1 MDLGLELKGIE
12 ELEKALDASER
23 RFDQALRIAVSK
35 GAAIIQQAAKSNI
48 HPSGKKHKDPSW
60 DNLRKH
66 IVRRVWKRRPGFVG
80 ILVGPLYPGS
90 KAQKDFIGRFVE
102 EGHRKS
108 APGKRLY
115 RVKAGDLTKTGRFW
129 RNQYATGTVGERDAM
144 REELGSSKTPP
155 HPFLRPAFDNNK
167 TRAAAEMAK
176 ILQMAIDGK
185 ITESDA
191 VAVLEELIF
200 GG

>member
-35 GAAIIQQAAKSNI
+35 GITIIQKEAKARI
-48 HPSGKKHKDPSW
+48 RPAGKKHKDPSW

-80 ILVGPLYPGS
+80 MLSGPLYAGS

-102 EGHRKS
+102 EGHR
-108 APGKRLY
+108 
-115 RVKAGDLTKTGRFW
+115 
-129 RNQYATGTVGERDAM
+129 ATETVGERDAM

-167 TRAAAEMAK
+167 TRVAAEMAK
-176 ILQMAIDGK
+176 ILRGAIDGK
-185 ITESDA
+185 VTESAA